1 MGYNERKTFKILQKL
16 VNYLYLIVISM
27 NMDRIMV
34 LAPHTDDGE
43 LGCGGT
49 IAKLIEE
56 KKEVYYVAF
65 SSARR
70 SLPGGYPDDTLV
82 KEVKEATKV
91 LGIKSDNLILFDYE
105 VRKFSYVR
113 QDILED
119 LVKLKKEIDPDL
131 IFIPSVNDLHQDHQT
146 VAIEALRAFK
156 EKSILAYELP
166 WNNIDFRTEGF
177 MPLKKRHIDKKV
189 EALKK
194 YKSQRH
200 RVYLNEE
207 FIYGLAKARGTQI
220 KREYAEAFEVVRYV
234 FQ

>member
-1 MGYNERKTFKILQKL
+1 MERI
-16 VNYLYLIVISM
+16 I
-27 NMDRIMV
+27 V

-49 IAKLIEE
+49 IAKMIEE
-56 KKEVYYVAF
+56 GKDVYYVAF
-65 SSARR
+65 SSAKK
-70 SLPGGYPDDTLV
+70 SLPDGYPDDTLV

-91 LGIKSDNLILFDYE
+91 LGIKPDHLILYDYE

-119 LVKLKKEIDPDL
+119 LVKLKREMEPDL
-131 IFIPSVNDLHQDHQT
+131 VFIPSVNDLHQDHQT
-146 VAIEALRAFK
+146 VANEALRAFK
-156 EKSILAYELP
+156 ETSILAYELP
-166 WNNIDFRTEGF
+166 WNNIVFRTEGF
-177 MPLKKRHIDKKV
+177 VPLERKHVDKKM
-189 EALKK
+189 EALRK

-200 RVYLNEE
+200 RAYLNED

-234 FQ
+234 FK